1 MTKIGYTIVHNNPNS
16 ANIRKGA
23 IKQSRNITA
32 NGDSAESAGL
42 PSWATTEKLIKLIR
56 INIDKKKKLFLEYSV
71 NFAIR
76 KPCLN
81 LFYLNGGTISK

>member
-1 MTKIGYTIVHNNPNS
+1 MTKIGYKIVQNNPNN
-16 ANIRKGA
+16 AIIKKGA

-56 INIDKKKKLFLEYSV
+56 INIDRKKKFFLEYSV
-71 NFAIR
+71 IFAIR

-81 LFYLNGGTISK
+81 LFYLYGGTISK